1 MSTGYNSISLAM
13 RTCTSILDG
22 LALTAARDI
31 LADPAGSSATS
42 RQLDMIAEVLQRYHL
57 DEAADELLRWSEIR
71 RPATSPQSV
80 LSRG

>member
-1 MSTGYNSISLAM
+1 MRSGNNAIALAM
-13 RTCTSILDG
+13 HTCTSILDG
-22 LALTAARDI
+22 LALKAAQDI

-42 RQLDMIAEVLQRYHL
+42 RQLEMIAEVLQRYQL

-71 RPATSPQSV
+71 RPAPSSRSV